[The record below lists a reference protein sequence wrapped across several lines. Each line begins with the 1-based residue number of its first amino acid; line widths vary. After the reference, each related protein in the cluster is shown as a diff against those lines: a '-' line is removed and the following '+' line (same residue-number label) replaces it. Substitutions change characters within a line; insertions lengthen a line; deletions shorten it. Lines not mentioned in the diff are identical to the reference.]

1 MLKTYDGVSLWCNY
15 SRQLYRVI
23 MWLKKK
29 YLPSK
34 KSFNV
39 ETINFTEKKK
49 GLRLLYWV
57 SAILRENSW
66 SGKARF
72 QVHFCSDTG
81 HRMDSS
87 HRTGHRKFLRPH
99 DVFNVLSR
107 CLHADF
113 YLSFF
118 LIEVWP
124 NFTQI
129 ADIQYCGSWF
139 LKVIFH

>member
-49 GLRLLYWV
+49 R
-57 SAILRENSW
+57 
-66 SGKARF
+66 
-72 QVHFCSDTG
+72 
-81 HRMDSS
+81 
-87 HRTGHRKFLRPH
+87 
-99 DVFNVLSR
+99 
-107 CLHADF
+107 
-113 YLSFF
+113 
-118 LIEVWP
+118 IEVALLGFCHPAREQLEWQSQVP
-124 NFTQI
+124 
-129 ADIQYCGSWF
+129 SSF
-139 LKVIFH
+139 LF